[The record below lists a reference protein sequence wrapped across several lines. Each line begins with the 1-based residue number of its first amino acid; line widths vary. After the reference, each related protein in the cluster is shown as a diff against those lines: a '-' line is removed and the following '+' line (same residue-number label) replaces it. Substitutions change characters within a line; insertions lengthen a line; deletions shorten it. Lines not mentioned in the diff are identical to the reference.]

1 MGLDEGVTLETT
13 ASLSLQ
19 GGNLTR
25 LFPNFSVS
33 CSRHLVFT
41 LFVPMWQGKIP
52 TRSELYVLE
61 GIENFSLRDRSF
73 LCHYAMHWMSSL
85 F

>member
-25 LFPNFSVS
+25 SFPNFSVS
-33 CSRHLVFT
+33 YSRHLVFT

-52 TRSELYVLE
+52 TRSELLE

-73 LCHYAMHWMSSL
+73 LCHYTMHWMSSL